1 MRRLFS
7 IRHNERIPALVAF
20 IFIVILNVLNV
31 AKYYDK
37 FSVVAEKYHDLFWN
51 TYHVSGYDLH
61 TYSTVSSWDV
71 LYEVTR
77 HPLMAFAM
85 FVPAELNQAL
95 ISLTGTNWATTIV
108 GIIWA
113 IFSLYAF
120 IFLFRILNELMEVG
134 VKETCLLCALFYSFG
149 FIMVSTFVPDH
160 FGPSMTLLLMTI
172 YILGGKMKRGEKIG
186 IAQTII
192 LFVLT
197 AGVTLSNGVKVFIAS
212 LVNRKKSFFDKKYL
226 IFAVILP
233 ATLLFGF
240 AQLEQQIFIQPKLDA
255 QQQLRNE
262 ANKKHRAELYKAYC
276 DTAKNLDSASVSA
289 GVKKIIH
296 DEAWAKYREDHKKPW
311 NQHAGKPMGKTG
323 FAAWTDISTPR
334 LESIVENIFG
344 DPIQIHR
351 QNFLEDVN
359 LGRPV
364 ILNYEHWYNY
374 LAEALLVLLMLIGI
388 WVGRKSNIVWMA
400 LSFFAFDMLLHL
412 GLGFGLNEV
421 YIMSPHFLFIIP
433 VCIAPLIKESKKTAH
448 IILMSTVSL
457 LTMWFAYWNLHLLIP
472 FLMASVS

>member
-1 MRRLFS
+1 MRRLLA
-7 IRHNERIPALVAF
+7 IRPGERMPAFVAF
-20 IFIVILNVLNV
+20 IFITVLNVLNV
-31 AKYYDK
+31 VKYFDR

-85 FVPAELNQAL
+85 YVPAEINKAL
-95 ISLTGTNWATTIV
+95 IALTGTNWATVIV

-113 IFSLYAF
+113 MFSLYAF
-120 IFLFRILNELMEVG
+120 LFLFRIIHELMG
-134 VKETCLLCALFYSFG
+134 VRRRETCLLCALFYSYG
-149 FIMVSTFVPDH
+149 FIMVSAFVPDH

-172 YILGGKMKRGEKIG
+172 YIIGGKMKRGEKPG
-186 IAQTII
+186 IMQTVL
-192 LFVLT
+192 LFLLT
-197 AGVTLSNGVKVFIAS
+197 AGVTLSNGVKVFIAA
-212 LVNRKKSFFDKKYL
+212 LFCRGRAFFSRKYL
-226 IFAVILP
+226 ALAVILP
-233 ATLLFGF
+233 SLLLFGF
-240 AQLEQQIFIQPKLDA
+240 AQLEQYVFVRPKIEA
-255 QQQLRNE
+255 QQKKKRE
-262 ANKKHRAELYKAYC
+262 ADQKHRAELYKAYC
-276 DTAKNLDSASVSA
+276 DTAQNLDSASVSR

-296 DEAWAKYREDHKKPW
+296 DEAWAKFREDHKKPW
-311 NQHAGKPMGKTG
+311 NQHAGKPIGKTG

-334 LESIVENIFG
+334 LASVVENVFG
-344 DPIQIHR
+344 DPVQIHR

-364 ILNYEHWYNY
+364 ILHYEHWYNY
-374 LAEALLVLLMLIGI
+374 FAEAVLVLLVLIGA
-388 WVGRKSNIVWMA
+388 WVGRRSGIVWMS

-433 VCIAPLIKESKKTAH
+433 ICIAPLMKLPGRVMRAMFNGT
-448 IILMSTVSL
+448 ILALAT
-457 LTMWFAYWNLHLLIP
+457 WFACWNLHLLLP
-472 FLMASVS
+472 FLLERI